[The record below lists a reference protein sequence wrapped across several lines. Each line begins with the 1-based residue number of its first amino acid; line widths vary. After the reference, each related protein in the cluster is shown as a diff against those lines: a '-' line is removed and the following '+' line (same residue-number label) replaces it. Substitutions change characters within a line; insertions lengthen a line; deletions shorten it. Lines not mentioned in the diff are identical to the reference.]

1 MTPEK
6 LNRAGS
12 NPARVN
18 EIDLLRLIAALAVVV
33 FHYAFRGYAADDM
46 SHMPYPLLAPVAKY
60 GYLGVQLFFMIS
72 GFVILMTAA
81 SGSLK
86 GFVIS
91 RLVRLYPAFWACC
104 SATFI
109 VILLIGAPGF
119 TASVKQYLVNMSML
133 NGFVGVPSIDGVYWS
148 LFVEMKFYALVA
160 LVLLIGQI
168 RRAEWFLIGWLALSV
183 VLEVFPQARLRYWL
197 IIDYSAYFI
206 AGAFCYLI
214 WSHGA
219 SVLRLAVL
227 LGCWCLACWQTVKG
241 LQEFERHF
249 HQAISA
255 PLVVAIISLC
265 FGVMLL
271 VALRKT
277 GVIGQR
283 RWQLAGA
290 LTYPLYLLHQN
301 IGFMLFNRLY
311 PAINEH
317 VLMWGMVA
325 LMLVL
330 AYAVN
335 RLVERPLAPLLKA
348 FVTRLLAR
356 FTPQP
361 AP

>member
-1 MTPEK
+1 MTSEK
-6 LNRAGS
+6 LSQTGS
-12 NPARVN
+12 NHARVN

-33 FHYAFRGYAADDM
+33 FHYAFRGYAADDL

-81 SGSLK
+81 GGSLK

-104 SATFI
+104 SATFM

-119 TASVKQYLVNMSML
+119 TASFKQYVVNMSML

-160 LVLLIGQI
+160 LVLLIGKI
-168 RRAEWFLIGWLALSV
+168 GRAEWFLIGWLGLSV
-183 VLEVFPQARLRYWL
+183 LLEVFPLARLRYWL

-214 WSHGA
+214 WSQGV
-219 SVLRLAVL
+219 SILRLAVL

-241 LQEFERHF
+241 LQEFEQHF
-249 HQAISA
+249 HQSISA
-255 PLVVAIISLC
+255 PVVVAIISLC

-277 GVIGQR
+277 GLIGQR

-311 PAINEH
+311 PAINAH
-317 VLMWGMVA
+317 VLMWGMIA
-325 LMLVL
+325 LMLL
-330 AYAVN
+330 MAYAVN

-348 FVTRLLAR
+348 AVTRVLAR